1 MPNKEDLSMYYDPM
15 DPGFPDR
22 GTQVQ
27 MDEYLR
33 SRRAKNL
40 LNASA
45 AIAKLHAVAPI
56 AKLHAAAHSAWE
68 ATGKTRTELVAEHR
82 AIDRKT
88 INELTAEVKRLQDI
102 IDRAKAESELIQS
115 KGRAMV
121 AVPYWF
127 IKA

>member
-1 MPNKEDLSMYYDPM
+1 M

-22 GTQVQ
+22 GTQAQ

-33 SRRAKNL
+33 GRKAKGL

-45 AIAKLHAVAPI
+45 AIARLHQVANTKPNLQSQSKSCFDRLTASTDKQSDHATI
-56 AKLHAAAHSAWE
+56 AKL
-68 ATGKTRTELVAEHR
+68 TT
-82 AIDRKT
+82 
-88 INELTAEVKRLQDI
+88 EVKRLQDI
-102 IDRAKAESELIQS
+102 IDRAKAESELVQS

>member
-1 MPNKEDLSMYYDPM
+1 MSNNEDLSDYYDPM

-22 GTQVQ
+22 GTQAQ

-33 SRRAKNL
+33 GRKAKGL

-45 AIAKLHAVAPI
+45 AIAKLHAVA
-56 AKLHAAAHSAWE
+56 HSASWE

-88 INELTAEVKRLQDI
+88 IVELTAEVKRLQDI
-102 IDRAKAESELIQS
+102 IDRAKAESELVQS